1 MVLKAAPGTFPP
13 PTGPEATQAPAPIVV
28 VGMPPSAP
36 LPEADLYI
44 GAPRYLEMVPPGSAV
59 LALGPTGTSLAAAF
73 DRTADLVAGGRRVC
87 VLAQGDPGFFGIGR
101 ALSER
106 FGPASLEVH
115 PAPSLVSLA
124 FARVGLPWDDAV
136 VVSAQGRNPGDAL
149 MAAHRASSSGHKVAV
164 LCGPDAPPERVG
176 HVLLEAWAA
185 SARANEG
192 PATRP
197 NTRRATATPSEP
209 VTIAVCSRLGTTREQ
224 VTLTDARHL
233 ARGAWD
239 PISVVLLLPD
249 EALDTHRA
257 PTALWSPES
266 RSWLSGTSFGRDPG
280 AFLHKDE
287 MVNKPEVRAI
297 VLSKLDLP
305 LVGVFWEVGAGGA
318 SLAIEAA
325 LLAPALEVH
334 AIEEDP
340 RAATQARANANKH
353 AVTIR
358 VHNLHAPEGLAGL
371 PRPDRVFLQ
380 GGDGAV
386 LEACLRHLVSGGR
399 VVTTAASLAVAV
411 EAAERLGAL
420 IQVSVASGK
429 RTAEGDWQLTGNDPV
444 FVAWGPQQR
453 LL

>member
-13 PTGPEATQAPAPIVV
+13 PTAPEPPHSPAPILV

-36 LPEADLYI
+36 LPVADLYI
-44 GAPRYLEMVPPGSAV
+44 GAPRYLEIVPEGSAV

-73 DRTADLVAGGRRVC
+73 DRTADIVASGRRVC
-87 VLAQGDPGFFGIGR
+87 VLAQGDPGFFGVGR
-101 ALSER
+101 ALAER
-106 FGPASLEVH
+106 FGPGSLEVH

-124 FARVGLPWDDAV
+124 FARLGLPWDDAV

-164 LCGPDAPPERVG
+164 LAGPDAPPERIG

-185 SARANEG
+185 SARANETT
-192 PATRP
+192 PRP
-197 NTRRATATPSEP
+197 STRRATATPSEP
-209 VTIAVCSRLGTTREQ
+209 LTIAVCSRLGTPREQ
-224 VTLTDARHL
+224 VNLTDARQL
-233 ARGAWD
+233 ARGTWD

-266 RSWLSGTSFGRDPG
+266 RSWLSGTSFGRDAG

-287 MVNKPEVRAI
+287 MVNKPEVRAV

-305 LVGVFWEVGAGGA
+305 LIGVFWEVGAGGA
-318 SLAIEAA
+318 SVAIEAA

-340 RAATQARANANKH
+340 RAATQARANANKQS
-353 AVTIR
+353 AAIR

-380 GGDGAV
+380 GGDSAV
-386 LEACLRHLVSGGR
+386 LDACLRHLVTGGR
-399 VVTTAASLAVAV
+399 VVTTAASLAAAV

-420 IQVSVASGK
+420 VQVGVASGE
-429 RTAEGDWQLTGNDPV
+429 RTVEGDWQLTGTDPV
-444 FVAWGPQQR
+444 FVAWGPQPR

>member
-13 PTGPEATQAPAPIVV
+13 STAPEPTESPAPILV

-36 LPEADLYI
+36 LPEADLYV
-44 GAPRYLEMVPPGSAV
+44 GAPRYLELVPPGSPV

-73 DRTADLVAGGRRVC
+73 DRTADVVAAGRRVC

-106 FGPASLEVH
+106 FGPGSLEVH

-149 MAAHRASSSGHKVAV
+149 MAAHRATSSGHKVAV
-164 LCGPDAPPERVG
+164 LSGPDAPPERIG
-176 HVLLEAWAA
+176 YVLLEAWAA
-185 SARANEG
+185 SARANE
-192 PATRP
+192 ATARP
-197 NTRRATATPSEP
+197 GARRATAVTSEP
-209 VTIAVCSRLGTTREQ
+209 LTIVVCSRIGTPREQ
-224 VTLTDARHL
+224 VTLTDARRL
-233 ARGAWD
+233 AKGTWD

-266 RSWLSGTSFGRDPG
+266 RSWLSGTSFGRDAS

-287 MVNKPEVRAI
+287 MVNKPEVRAV

-305 LVGVFWEVGAGGA
+305 LIGVFWEVGAGGA
-318 SLAIEAA
+318 SVAIEAA

-353 AVTIR
+353 AVTIK
-358 VHNLHAPEGLAGL
+358 VHNLHAPEGLSGL

-380 GGDGAV
+380 EGDSAV
-386 LEACLRHLVSGGR
+386 LEACLRHVTSGGR
-399 VVTTAASLAVAV
+399 VVTTATSLAAAV

-420 IQVSVASGK
+420 VQVCVASGE
-429 RTAEGDWQLTGNDPV
+429 RTPEGDWQLVGNDPV